1 MRLLYVCLLF
11 FLCEAFFFLFLG
23 PRPEK
28 RTGAYNRQ
36 ILKMKG
42 VLCILVALLVLAEAC
57 HAFHSLLF
65 LHVAS
70 RNRKALSPVLRSPKN
85 GVLTLTSQM
94 VTKDI
99 LREV

>member
-1 MRLLYVCLLF
+1 
-11 FLCEAFFFLFLG
+11 
-23 PRPEK
+23 
-28 RTGAYNRQ
+28 
-36 ILKMKG
+36 MKG
-42 VLCILVALLVLAEAC
+42 VLCILVALAVLAEAC

-70 RNRKALSPVLRSPKN
+70 RNRKAVSLVPRSPKT

-94 VTKDI
+94 VTKDV